1 MDAEQCKLSVWLC
14 QEEKVISGLS
24 RRNTCADVILA
35 LLEES
40 RMNGAGSKFLS
51 GPADSYCLVEKWRGF
66 ERTLPNKT
74 KILRLWSAWG
84 EEQEKVTFMLVKSQA
99 SLPNNGPR
107 SAEAKVVL
115 SKESPCNLRGTAR
128 VTLALPQD
136 KQRRVVRKAF
146 RKLAKINRSKRQ
158 ESCGKE
164 ASCVERMETL
174 VHLVLSQD
182 HTIRQQIQRIRELD
196 REIDRYEA
204 KIHFDRMKRHGVNY
218 VQDTYLM
225 DRAPES
231 EPRHLGQELEE
242 YTRHCEQLLHL
253 QEELLHQEEQMELVT
268 LEIQEELNQRWMKR
282 RQGEVDSR
290 ASQSSPPPE
299 AAGRAEEESL
309 VEQERVRTQL
319 GASLYIGLRLHT
331 DLEVAKNDLAYTQRL
346 CEQKQS
352 ELDSLMEKVNSLNLD
367 EGQPVEEEEE
377 ARTCV
382 QIRVPEHRAPAESS
396 SAWVESRALSTSC
409 PVTDEDSD
417 TGLSSMN
424 SQDSDT
430 IPVSESLV

>member
-1 MDAEQCKLSVWLC
+1 MDTEECKLSVWLC

-24 RRNTCADVILA
+24 RRTTCADVIFA

-242 YTRHCEQLLHL
+242 YTTHCEQLLHL

-290 ASQSSPPPE
+290 ESRSSPPPE
-299 AAGRAEEESL
+299 AASRAEEESL

-319 GASLYIGLRLHT
+319 SASLYIGLRLNT

-352 ELDSLMEKVNSLNLD
+352 ELDSLMEKVNLLNLD
-367 EGQPVEEEEE
+367 EGQPVEEEE

-382 QIRVPEHRAPAESS
+382 QTSVPEHRDSAESS